1 MASIG
6 LGQTIT
12 GSLTSDDLK
21 YTDGTV
27 KGYSFD
33 RYDFTGLD
41 DYRQLTIN
49 ITRDIGKS
57 FEVLLRNAVTG
68 QIVASYSDDFGAGK
82 GSLSATTFPG
92 IKYQVEVN
100 GGGNGLF
107 GTFQGND
114 LGNYTLSTV
123 DGGKA
128 TAIAATEKAQLSNNY
143 YTVGVGTVGA
153 DGKFFPLA
161 SGGLGMPSDIAL
173 SSTGQFYGVRS
184 NILLRID
191 PSKQVD
197 KQIEFANGISAL
209 STIKDRATGFQLAGN
224 IDAIEY
230 VNDKLYALVRTTTN
244 GKIYTIDTTTPA
256 IGITA
261 GYPATLVGNL
271 PTGFVINGD
280 DFVYDAANNRFLATA
295 AGAPEN
301 DTLWQIPIDN
311 PAGATQIGSIG
322 FTGLT
327 ALAFENG
334 QLTGISTKSDGT
346 STKIAIN
353 PTTGAGTLG
362 KVIPGV
368 TISGSSTIV
377 GANTTNPS
385 SPNVSPTPG
394 TPAPTSLFSTDGSF
408 QGLGFRAVSQK
419 SSSKVN
425 EVAAFYVDDTTGK
438 IGNLTPG
445 SAGYLKAAIDRAV
458 PILSTLGGSFFD
470 STSRK
475 DIGLD
480 AGKLYQFFEVKDGS
494 IADLKQQFSA
504 NPNFLPTNLLLAS
517 DSSNPIKFTENTA
530 KDGYQIS
537 INNDELVLNV
547 TKLTSAPTPPIGSK
561 SQYLAQGRTLD
572 LTEYAGKNLKVDLTT
587 KSDAGYNNNIGF
599 YQVEDAAGTIKLT
612 DGSSIGVADPRYAVE
627 AVKKALTN
635 SLLMANKTDSKLD
648 RNIAGGA
655 IYAPV
660 AIAKGTLED
669 FVKAGTN
676 SGDANAI
683 HAYFNYVGANP
694 DKIDHFRLLGA
705 NTFGFED
712 MYGGGDRDFNDVV
725 MSLNVKTS

>member
-12 GSLTSDDLK
+12 GSLTSDDSK
-21 YTDGTV
+21 YSSS
-27 KGYSFD
+27 GYSYD

-49 ITRDIGKS
+49 ITRDIFKS
-57 FEVLLRNAVTG
+57 FEVILRNTVTG
-68 QIVASYSDDFGAGK
+68 EIVAAYIDDNGAGK
-82 GSLSATTFPG
+82 GSLTATTFPG
-92 IKYQVEVN
+92 IEYQVEVN

-107 GTFQGND
+107 GTVQGND

-128 TAIAATEKAQLSNNY
+128 TAIATTDKSQLSNLY
-143 YTVGVGTVGA
+143 SPVGVGTVGA
-153 DGKFFPLA
+153 DGKFFALA
-161 SGGLGMPSDIAL
+161 SGNGLSDVAL
-173 SSTGQFYGVRS
+173 SSTGQFYGVSS

-191 PSKQVD
+191 PSKQAG
-197 KQIEFANGISAL
+197 KQIEPANGILAL
-209 STIKDRATGFQLAGN
+209 STIKDRATGFQLTGN

-244 GKIYTIDTTTPA
+244 DKIYTIDTTTPA
-256 IGITA
+256 IDITA
-261 GYPATLVGNL
+261 GYTATLVGDL
-271 PTGFVINGD
+271 PTEFVINGD

-295 AGAPEN
+295 LGTPEN
-301 DTLWQIPIDN
+301 DALWQIPIAN
-311 PAGATQIGSIG
+311 PAGATKIGSIG

-362 KVIPGV
+362 KVIPGI
-368 TISGSSTIV
+368 TITGSSTIV

-425 EVAAFYVDDTTGK
+425 EIAAFYVDDTSGK
-438 IGNLTPG
+438 IGNLAPG
-445 SAGYLKAAIDRAV
+445 SAGYLKAAIDRAT
-458 PILSTLGGSFFD
+458 PIFSTLGGSFFD

-475 DIGLD
+475 DVGLD
-480 AGKLYQFFEVKDGS
+480 TGKLYQFFEIKDGTV
-494 IADLKQQFSA
+494 ADLQQQFST
-504 NPNFLPTNLLLAS
+504 NSNFSPPNLLLAS
-517 DSSNPIKFTENTA
+517 DPSNPIKLTENTA

-547 TKLTSAPTPPIGSK
+547 TKLTNAPIPPIGSK

-572 LTEYAGKNLKVDLTT
+572 LTDYTNQNLKVDIAT
-587 KSDAGYNNNIGF
+587 KSDAVYSNNIGF
-599 YQVEDAAGTIKLT
+599 YQVEDTNGTIKLA
-612 DGSSIGVADPRYAVE
+612 DGSSIGVTDARYAVE
-627 AVKKALTN
+627 AVKKALSNT
-635 SLLMANKTDSKLD
+635 LLTANKTDSKLD
-648 RNIAGGA
+648 RTIAGGA

-660 AIAKGTLED
+660 VIAKGTLDD
-669 FVKAGTN
+669 FIKAGTN
-676 SGDANAI
+676 TGDANAI

-694 DKIDHFRLLGA
+694 DKIDHFRLLGN
-705 NTFGFED
+705 NTFGVED
-712 MYGGGDRDFNDVV
+712 MYGGGDRDFNDLVI
-725 MSLNVKTS
+725 SLNVKTS